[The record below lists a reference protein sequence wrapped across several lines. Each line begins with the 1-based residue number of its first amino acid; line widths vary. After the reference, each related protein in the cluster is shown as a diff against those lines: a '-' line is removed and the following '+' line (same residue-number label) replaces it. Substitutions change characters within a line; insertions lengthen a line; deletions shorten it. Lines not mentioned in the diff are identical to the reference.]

1 VTIWWREGMR
11 WITKVKF
18 TLVGLAC
25 LFLSWFALH
34 WHVIG
39 PAHRI

>member
-1 VTIWWREGMR
+1 MR

-25 LFLSWFALH
+25 LFLSWFALY